1 MKDFHLVLCS
11 KAEKQD
17 FHFIE
22 SSSSGKDDNHF
33 LFAFY
38 SPARAPL
45 AVKQTALQFKQHDGI
60 CKC

>member
-1 MKDFHLVLCS
+1 MFKSL
-11 KAEKQD
+11 KQD

-22 SSSSGKDDNHF
+22 SASSGKDENHF